1 MLWVVSEVTSS
12 IEKTILAMAAE
23 RGVDKT
29 ICPSEVARALFE
41 THWRKH
47 MEEVRQAAITLQQ
60 NGKVCIT
67 QKGKPVDVNH
77 IKGPIRIKI
86 SE

>member
-1 MLWVVSEVTSS
+1 MIKENIISNTV
-12 IEKTILAMAAE
+12 LAMATE
-23 RGVDKT
+23 RGADKT
-29 ICPSEVARALFE
+29 ICPSEVARALYN

-47 MEEVRQAAITLQQ
+47 MEEVRQAAIVLHQQ
-60 NGKVCIT
+60 GRVSIT

-86 SE
+86 NNV